1 MEVREKIFFF
11 WTVVSRLHPY
21 MKITVRTI
29 PSAAQD
35 KVTRIDKMTYK
46 VHVQAPSKEGKA
58 NRRLI
63 KILAKHFDVPPTNIT
78 IKTGLGARVKI
89 VEVLM

>member
-1 MEVREKIFFF
+1 
-11 WTVVSRLHPY
+11 

-35 KVTRIDKMTYK
+35 KVTRIDKTTYK

-63 KILAKHFDVPPTNIT
+63 KILSTYFDVSKSSIQ
-78 IKTGLGARVKI
+78 IKRGLGSRIKI
-89 VEVLM
+89 IEVLM